1 MIGNKKKNIM
11 KKFLS
16 WWKVWGQVW
25 GFISLVGINT
35 LILTSDYMNQYDWAG
50 ILFLITFFGGTSWYI
65 WQMQLHGWELPK
77 DIKDTH

>member
-1 MIGNKKKNIM
+1 M

-25 GFISLVGINT
+25 GFISLIGSNT

-65 WQMQLHGWELPK
+65 WQMRLHGWELPK